1 MNGAHRLTSSGFTIR
16 LCCASHELKCPPAM
30 TVKTREGIPA
40 ITPAMVSES
49 QMLGIV
55 TTLLVNTDLICLEGL
70 TDEEAD
76 KVSYWADWVE
86 LNGIISSSS
95 LHMHGKV
102 ILRIVNVV
110 FLLQPLLPLSRLDH
124 HLISAMDT

>member
-1 MNGAHRLTSSGFTIR
+1 
-16 LCCASHELKCPPAM
+16 
-30 TVKTREGIPA
+30 
-40 ITPAMVSES
+40 
-49 QMLGIV
+49 MLGIV
-55 TTLLVNTDLICLEGL
+55 TTPLVNTDLICLEGL

-86 LNGIISSSS
+86 LNGIILSST

-124 HLISAMDT
+124 HLISAMDTPRTQTLPAITMVYIRLK